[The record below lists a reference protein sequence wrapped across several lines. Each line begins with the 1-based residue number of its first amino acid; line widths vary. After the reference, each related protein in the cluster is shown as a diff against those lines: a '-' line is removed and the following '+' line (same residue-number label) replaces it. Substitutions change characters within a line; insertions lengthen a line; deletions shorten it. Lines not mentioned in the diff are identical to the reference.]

1 MLSSTLS
8 SSSRK
13 SSKQSSSSASS
24 SEIEERM
31 EGGIRVWR
39 KCGEKLEVENR
50 AP

>member
-1 MLSSTLS
+1 MLSSTPS
-8 SSSRK
+8 SLSRK
-13 SSKQSSSSASS
+13 SSKQSSSSSS